1 MRRREFL
8 AGGVATAAGTLLPPS
23 LAAAIASEGGA
34 GKGEIAALAGRLAG
48 GIHLPGS
55 ESYER
60 LRRIYS
66 PKADAR
72 PALFVHAASLD
83 DVRRAVDFARDRVL
97 PLAVRCGGHSY
108 AGHGLCDGGLVIDLS
123 GLRALSIDADAATIE
138 IGGGALVGMI
148 DKATAERGR
157 ATVLGQCPSVGIG
170 GFALGGGV
178 GPLMS
183 GHGLGC
189 DNVLSARLVLA
200 DGRVA
205 TVSAEEN
212 PDLYWAIRGGGGNFG
227 VATAFTMRLHPV
239 RDVFAGNLVYRA
251 DKAIELLRAY
261 AEAVAEQQDAL
272 TLISVLAQGR
282 DGVPVLSVQAT
293 WTGDPVDG
301 EAAVAPLRRLP
312 GLVADEV
319 RLRPYLELQS
329 EVPAEIPP
337 TLQENRGGF
346 VPALT
351 DPVIEVIAD
360 ALAQAPGGY
369 MLGFVHFNGA
379 PVRVPP
385 DATAFPLRRR
395 GIGHG
400 VSVFWRRPE
409 ERDAVTRWVHAYA
422 ARMAPHEDGGNY
434 VNVMDAEGNDAV
446 RAAYGAN
453 YARLAALKAEYDP
466 GNLFRHNQNV
476 KPAALG

>member
-1 MRRREFL
+1 MKRREFL
-8 AGGVATAAGTLLPPS
+8 AGGVATAAGTLFPPS
-23 LAAAIASEGGA
+23 FAVAMAGEGGA
-34 GKGEIAALAGRLAG
+34 GKGEITALAGRLAG

-66 PKADAR
+66 PKVDAR
-72 PALFVHAASLD
+72 PALFVHAASVD

-108 AGHGLCDGGLVIDLS
+108 AGYCLCEGGLVIDLS
-123 GLRALSIDADAATIE
+123 GLRALSIDGDAAAIG
-138 IGGGALVGMI
+138 IGGGALVGLV

-183 GHGLGC
+183 AHGLGC
-189 DNVLSARLVLA
+189 DNVLSAQLVLA
-200 DGRVA
+200 DGSVA
-205 TVSAEEN
+205 TASAEEN

-227 VATAFTMRLHPV
+227 VATGFRMRLHPV
-239 RDVFAGNLVYRA
+239 SDVFAGNLVYRA
-251 DKAIELLRAY
+251 NKPVELLRAY
-261 AEAVAEQQDAL
+261 AEVVAEQQDAL
-272 TLISVLAQGR
+272 TLISVFARGR
-282 DGVPVLSVQAT
+282 DGAPVLSVQAT
-293 WTGDPVDG
+293 WTGDPVYG

-312 GLVADEV
+312 GLVADEA

-337 TLQENRGGF
+337 TLQENRSGF
-346 VPALT
+346 VPALAE
-351 DPVIEVIAD
+351 PVIEAVAD
-360 ALAQAPGGY
+360 TLAQAPGGY

-379 PVRVPP
+379 PVRVPL

-395 GIGHG
+395 GVGHG
-400 VSVFWRRPE
+400 ISGFWRRPE

-422 ARMAPHEDGGNY
+422 ARMAPHEGGGNY
-434 VNVMDAEGNDAV
+434 VNAMDAEGDEAV

-466 GNLFRHNQNV
+466 GNLFRHNQNI